1 MSTNT
6 EWMIYGANGY
16 TGELM
21 AREAESR
28 GWKPVL
34 AGRNAAAI
42 EKLATELHCP
52 HRVFDLDGSP
62 DDVASHLEGIRA
74 VIHCAGPFSKTSLPM
89 LEGCLKSG
97 THYLDITGEMEVI
110 QTCAAQSDR
119 GRTAGITIMPAVG
132 FDVVPTDCMAASLAA
147 ELPTA
152 TKLELA
158 FAAISEMSRGTAKTM
173 IENLPSGGRAR
184 IDGEIVPVPNAWK
197 TMQVPFRN
205 GPKFAMTIPWGDL
218 ATAYYSTGIP
228 NIETYMAVPP
238 KQASLAKN
246 FGWLFRLAGFAP
258 IQRLLVGWIEK
269 NRTGPDEESRKRGSS
284 SIWGRVSDDAGHSVE
299 GTLETPEGYTL
310 TVDTALASV
319 ERVLQGHTHPG
330 YATPSMAFGKD
341 FILSVPGTDMQLGTP
356 SIAKP
361 A

>member
-1 MSTNT
+1 MSTNA

-21 AREAESR
+21 AREAASR
-28 GWKPVL
+28 GLKPVL
-34 AGRNAAAI
+34 AGRNGAAI
-42 EKLATELHCP
+42 EKLATELNCP
-52 HRVFDLDGSP
+52 HRVFNLEGTP
-62 DDVASHLEGIRA
+62 EEIASHLQDIAA
-74 VIHCAGPFSKTSLPM
+74 VVHCAGPFSKTSQPM
-89 LEGCLKSG
+89 LEGCLKAG
-97 THYLDITGEMEVI
+97 THYLDITGEIEVI
-110 QTCAAQSDR
+110 EHCAAASDL

-158 FAAISEMSRGTAKTM
+158 FAAISQLSRGTAKTM
-173 IENLPSGGRAR
+173 IETIPFGGRAR
-184 IDGEIVPVPNAWK
+184 IDGELVHVPNGWK
-197 TMQVPFRN
+197 TMEVPFRK
-205 GPKFAMTIPWGDL
+205 GTKLAMTIPWGDL

-238 KQASLAKN
+238 KQAFMTKHLSWA
-246 FGWLFRLAGFAP
+246 FRLAGIPP
-258 IQRLLVGWIEK
+258 IQQLLTTWIEK
-269 NRTGPDEESRKRGSS
+269 SRTGPDEAARKRGGS

-330 YATPSMAFGKD
+330 YTTPSSAFGKD
-341 FILSVPGTDMQLGTP
+341 FILSVPGTDMQLGKL
-356 SIAKP
+356 SIASHT
-361 A
+361 